1 MENHKQIS
9 EYEIKGLHCS
19 GCLEGLLA
27 DYETAFE
34 KANVKY
40 DKDRNVLLV
49 TEDANWNELNK
60 IASFEKIHFEKVGN
74 VGLSDKHDHEH
85 DHNHSHQHDMSNQ
98 TVAKMW
104 TVFGINIFF
113 SIFEFIFGLLINS
126 SAILADAVHDLGD
139 AVSIGIAALLE
150 GVSKREPTN
159 QFSFGYTR
167 FSLLGSVITALIL
180 IVGSV
185 VTLFH
190 SVPRLFNPQVIN
202 QDGMFWV
209 AIIAIA
215 ANGFAAWLLREGK
228 SANESM
234 LNLHLLEDVLGWVA
248 VLVVSI
254 ILQFTDWYILDP
266 ILSIAIAI
274 YIFFQALPSLKRS
287 IVVFLEGVPEG
298 LDSEEI
304 EQAIL
309 NVWGVQAVSHFHLW
323 SLDGQN
329 HSMSLTVSVDTSV
342 VKDEEKLKSEIRE
355 VVFPQKI
362 THVTIE
368 IVKDNEQLL
377 N

>member
-1 MENHKQIS
+1 MENDKQIS

-19 GCLEGLLA
+19 GCLDDLLG
-27 DYETAFE
+27 DYDTAFE

-40 DKDRNVLLV
+40 DKDRNVLLIGK
-49 TEDANWNELNK
+49 DANWNKLDK
-60 IASFEKIHFEKVGN
+60 IASFEKIYFEKVKDIKPT
-74 VGLSDKHDHEH
+74 DKHDHEH
-85 DHNHSHQHDMSNQ
+85 SHGHQHDISNQ
-98 TVAKMW
+98 SVTKMW
-104 TVFGINIFF
+104 TVFGINVFF
-113 SIFEFIFGLLINS
+113 SIFEFIFGILINS

-167 FSLLGSVITALIL
+167 FSLLGSVITALVL
-180 IVGSV
+180 IIGSV

-190 SVPRLFNPQVIN
+190 SVPRLFDPQVIN
-202 QDGMFWV
+202 QDGMFWI

-215 ANGFAAWLLREGK
+215 ANGLAAWLLRDGK

-234 LNLHLLEDVLGWVA
+234 LNLHLLEDVFGWLA

-254 ILQFTDWYILDP
+254 VLQFTDWYILDP
-266 ILSIAIAI
+266 ILSIGIAI
-274 YIFFQALPSLKRS
+274 YIFFQALPSLKKS
-287 IVVFLEGVPEG
+287 VVVFLEGVPEG
-298 LDSEEI
+298 LDAEEI

-309 NVWGVQAVSHFHLW
+309 NVEGVQAISHFHLW
-323 SLDGQN
+323 SLDGQS
-329 HSMSLTVSVDTSV
+329 HSMSLTVSVNISV
-342 VKDEEKLKSEIRE
+342 VKNEEKLKRKIRE